1 MMVSVETSTIGI
13 IWNSWRWKVACICI
27 LMFVIDIGWHHSRAI
42 RLRTSPWRRRALV
55 RVGLGDRSQW
65 LAVVVNWLVMIVGG

>member
-1 MMVSVETSTIGI
+1 
-13 IWNSWRWKVACICI
+13 
-27 LMFVIDIGWHHSRAI
+27 MFVIDIGWHHSRAI